1 MFMWT
6 NTESGCG
13 CVYGTWFENLA
24 WHLYFVIADA
34 YILIKANTVAKN
46 NKVYSVFAVG
56 SFLYRIGWTIPD
68 LVWVRGVWNADE
80 KLCEYFSSPLSGLN
94 CAVAD
99 ILCDI
104 VASFLVLAV
113 FLQKKRLDPEATGV
127 TLWQLLLKEN
137 MIRSIL
143 ALFVNSFILWAN
155 LNVDDINILFIFY
168 GLQNY
173 TYIQL
178 MNLELYWKRVRE
190 EFMKTSSIQTP
201 SIPSS
206 NEISSFRP
214 STGDATKTP
223 SIKTTG
229 KSQVQFKNLTSM
241 DSK

>member
-1 MFMWT
+1 MSFYIFKYVLVGFCCESSIKGLSTTHHLRREKSPIFLMMMLTAFNVFAIINQILIMFMWT
-6 NTESGCG
+6 NTESGYG

-24 WHLYFVIADA
+24 WNLYFVIADA

-143 ALFVNSFILWAN
+143 ALVVNSFILWAN
-155 LNVDDINILFIFY
+155 LHVDDINILFIFY

-178 MNLELYWKRVRE
+178 MNLELYWKR
-190 EFMKTSSIQTP
+190 
-201 SIPSS
+201 
-206 NEISSFRP
+206 
-214 STGDATKTP
+214 
-223 SIKTTG
+223 
-229 KSQVQFKNLTSM
+229 
-241 DSK
+241 